1 MKPRQ
6 DRAARFGSR
15 TVLLG
20 AAAAVAVLVSFS
32 PAAAQSAAPNRS
44 TAPAPGPARPLH
56 LPETQRLK
64 LSNGIPVF
72 LIERHTVPLVHVLAV
87 FRGGASADPPARP
100 GLAHLTAEL
109 LDRGAGTR
117 SALDISDL
125 EDFLGAQL
133 TSEAGWDET
142 EVGVDVPVARL
153 NEALGLLSDLVRHPT
168 FPPEEIERV
177 RQELLTEMLQWRDE
191 PVEIAATAFP
201 QAVFGKHPYGRR
213 LEGNEASIRAATRED
228 VRGFHALRYVPAGA
242 ALIVVGDVGAGNV
255 LPLLE
260 RAFGDWKAEKT
271 APAPVPS
278 AAPPITKRSIV
289 LIDKPGAPQSQIWIG
304 RVGPPRSTPDYFP
317 LYVGNMILGG
327 SFSSRLNHNL
337 RETKGYTYGAF
348 SYFDFRLSTGPFI
361 ARAAVQTDKT
371 GPALTEFF
379 KELEAIRQDIPQEEL
394 TRAKSYTALRYPAG
408 FETDAQ
414 VAGKIRDLFIYGL
427 PADYFNAYV
436 SRVEAV
442 TPGEVRTAVQ
452 KWIDPNACVVV
463 VVGDRAKIE
472 PQIRALALGPI
483 RLRSIDE
490 VMGSPKK

>member
-1 MKPRQ
+1 MTCRR
-6 DRAARFGSR
+6 DWARFVR
-15 TVLLG
+15 LAAILG
-20 AAAAVAVLVSFS
+20 IATAVH
-32 PAAAQSAAPNRS
+32 PASAQTGAPDRS
-44 TAPAPGPARPLH
+44 VAPAPGPARPLH

-87 FRGGASADPPARP
+87 FRGGAAADPAGRP

-109 LDRGAGTR
+109 LDRGAGAR
-117 SALDISDL
+117 SALEISDL
-125 EDFLGAQL
+125 EDFLGAQA
-133 TSEAGWDET
+133 TAAAGWDAT
-142 EVGVDVPVARL
+142 QVGIDVPVARMK
-153 NEALGLLSDLVRHPT
+153 EALGLLSDLVRRPT

-177 RQELLTEMLQWRDE
+177 RQELLTEMLQSRDDPE
-191 PVEIAATAFP
+191 EIAATAFP
-201 QAVFGKHPYGRR
+201 QAVFGKHTYGRR
-213 LEGNEASIRAATRED
+213 LEGDEASVRAATRDD
-228 VRGFHALRYVPAGA
+228 VRGFHAARYAPADA
-242 ALIVVGDVGAGNV
+242 ALVVVGDVGGAAV

-260 RAFGDWKAEKT
+260 QAFGDWKPET
-271 APAPVPS
+271 PAGASV
-278 AAPPITKRSIV
+278 AAPPPPAPEITKRSIV

-317 LYVGNMILGG
+317 LYVGNTILGG
-327 SFSSRLNHNL
+327 SFSARLNHNL

-348 SYFDFRLSTGPFI
+348 SVFDYRLSTGPFV

-379 KELEAIRQDIPQEEL
+379 KELEGIRQDIPADEL

-414 VAGKIRDLFIYGL
+414 VAARVRDQFIYGL

-442 TPGEVRTAVQ
+442 TAGEVKRAVQ
-452 KWIDPNACVVV
+452 RWIDPNTCVVV

-483 RLRSIDE
+483 RLRSIDD
-490 VMGSPKK
+490 VMGAPKK